1 MTTPE
6 ERLRIASQILDWE
19 ARRDS
24 QGRLR
29 VYKLPPGDGGGTYE
43 AAGINDRYHPAA
55 ARHLK
60 ELIEQGRYKDAED
73 YAIAYIAAYTN
84 GVAQWTTVT
93 SVEAFLRDSCF
104 NRGFVG
110 AAQIFQIALGVEVD
124 SDVGPKTLEAA
135 RKAEAQ
141 PRKLLQSLREARE
154 KYERRQRNESSRFW
168 QGLVNRWNKALKFS
182 LSLLPPSIVDNNEAF
197 DEDAYSEVQTSIM
210 EEMLA
215 DKAELFTINTNETIP
230 NIGEFPQ
237 LVEALAPDDG
247 LTAELIAYSP
257 SPEGAYFIVEQS
269 DAESAG
275 LYLAFLP
282 TEGRLEILA
291 ADTTIFPIPVGII
304 PLVNREQLADQFVH
318 NEHILTDVDQFEL
331 GTSGVQYLSDDLEQA
346 FKRNRIS
353 ERLRS
358 GIEQTNNGRIYA
370 SVLQNENKLSSRNA
384 PGTNGG
390 KLACAWAVNR
400 VVRQALGYEVGGS
413 LSTANMDSALRQGR
427 GTKIRESEATPGSII
442 ISPSIFS
449 PKKITGHVGILG
461 KDQKIYSNSSSRALW
476 VQNFTISSWKRHY
489 EEKRGLDVKFYDV
502 K

>member
-43 AAGINDRYHPAA
+43 VAGINDRYHPVE
-55 ARHLK
+55 ARRLK
-60 ELIEQGRYKDAED
+60 ELIEQGRYKEAED
-73 YAIAYIAAYTN
+73 YASAYIAAYTN
-84 GVAQWTTVT
+84 GVVQWTTVT

-110 AAQIFQIALGVEVD
+110 AAKIFQIALGVEVD
-124 SDVGPKTLEAA
+124 GDVGPITLKAA
-135 RKAEAQ
+135 RKSEAQ

-154 KYERRQRNESSRFW
+154 KYERTWIGRDESSRFW

-182 LSLLPPSIVDNNEAF
+182 LSLLPSSAADNEAF
-197 DEDAYSEVQTSIM
+197 DEDVYSEMQTSIM

-215 DKAELFTINTNETIP
+215 DKAELFTINDNEILPTID
-230 NIGEFPQ
+230 EFPQ
-237 LVEALAPDDG
+237 LVEALAQDDE
-247 LTAELIAYSP
+247 LTAKLMAYSP
-257 SPEGAYFIVEQS
+257 SPEGGYFIVEQS

-282 TEGRLEILA
+282 SEGKLEILA

-304 PLVNREQLADQFVH
+304 PLANREQLADQFVQ
-318 NEHILTDVDQFEL
+318 NEYILTDIDQFEL
-331 GTSGVQYLSDDLEQA
+331 GIGGVQHFSSDLEQA
-346 FKRNRIS
+346 FRRNRMS

-358 GIEQTNNGRIYA
+358 PLEQTNNGLIYA
-370 SVLQNENKLSSRNA
+370 KALQNENKLSSRNA

-400 VVRQALGYEVGGS
+400 IVRQALGYEIGGG
-413 LSTANMDSALRQGR
+413 LSTANMDIALRQGR
-427 GTKIRESEATPGSII
+427 GTRINEAEATPGSII
-442 ISPSIFS
+442 ISPTTFS
-449 PKKITGHVGILG
+449 PRRTGHVGILG

-476 VQNFTISSWKRHY
+476 MQNFTVSSWKRIY
-489 EEKRGLDVKFYDV
+489 RGLEVKFYNV